1 MKTLACQKA
10 IAFSLLLI
18 LLFSLSIE
26 TAYSA
31 EKEVVRVDQV
41 YADLPEM
48 QVYFHLLDKNGEV
61 VTRTV
66 SESNVLLQYNSER
79 AEVNS
84 VQNAA
89 ASKTQVYF
97 LLDISDSMPTA
108 LFESIKAE
116 LLQLYQTHSQNEK
129 YTLITFGKEVVVQL
143 DGDESA
149 ETIESTIKSLQNT
162 DTRTVLY
169 DAVSKVGELAAER
182 SDYTRRMI
190 YLFTDGEDWT
200 VGGHTQNETQDL
212 IRQSGIPVY
221 AFGVSSAQ
229 KKYLDALSELA
240 RVSGGK
246 FTSVSKNTVAGTMAQ
261 TRAYADAGYVVSV
274 TLKSNVVGAQNSA
287 VALQVGDASDS
298 RTVSIKNWQA
308 DNTAPVIVEVQAEG
322 SSLHIIFS
330 ESTLGG
336 SSATDYI
343 ITSGSQKRTV
353 DSVARV
359 SDKEVELR
367 LSAPLYDGE
376 YVLTANNVTDTAV
389 EKNALTESYPF
400 TVTGVPY
407 TVAAFFS
414 DNILWI
420 AVGALLFAAVIIFI
434 VARKQRKRMPA
445 TSVCAA
451 EAEVI
456 EAEKASEKY
465 HIHAAEGKLV
475 HLSISGRNLARR
487 DIELHVEGTILLG
500 RSSSCDV
507 RIDDEQ
513 ISRRNTELICRNG
526 RLFANNI
533 SQTNGTMLNGLMISG
548 ERELH
553 SGDTIVLGDTRIT
566 ITF

>member
-1 MKTLACQKA
+1 
-10 IAFSLLLI
+10 
-18 LLFSLSIE
+18 
-26 TAYSA
+26 
-31 EKEVVRVDQV
+31 
-41 YADLPEM
+41 M

-66 SESNVLLQYNSER
+66 SESNVLLQYNSES

-162 DTRTVLY
+162 DARTVLY

-336 SSATDYI
+336 LSATDYI
-343 ITSGSQKRTV
+343 ITCGSRKCTV

-407 TVAAFFS
+407 TVVAFFA

-420 AVGALLFAAVIIFI
+420 AAGALVFAAVIIFV

-456 EAEKASEKY
+456 ESEKASEKY

-487 DIELHVEGTILLG
+487 DIELHIEGTILLG

-553 SGDTIVLGDTRIT
+553 SGDMIVLGDTRIT

>member
-31 EKEVVRVDQV
+31 EQEVVRVDQV

-66 SESNVLLQYNSER
+66 SESNVLLQYNSES

-108 LFESIKAE
+108 LFASIKAE

-200 VGGHTQNETQDL
+200 VGGHTQSETQDL

-240 RVSGGK
+240 RVSGGN
-246 FTSVSKNTVAGTMAQ
+246 FTSVSTNTVAGTMAQ

-274 TLKSNVVGAQNSA
+274 TLKSNVVGAQTSA

-298 RTVSIKNWQA
+298 RAVSIKNWQA

-420 AVGALLFAAVIIFI
+420 AAGALVFAAVIIFV

-487 DIELHVEGTILLG
+487 DIELHVEDTILLG

>member
-31 EKEVVRVDQV
+31 EQEVVRVDQV

-84 VQNAA
+84 VKNAA

-420 AVGALLFAAVIIFI
+420 AVGALLFAAVIIFV

-445 TSVCAA
+445 TSVCVA

>member
-149 ETIESTIKSLQNT
+149 ETIESAIKSLQNT

-420 AVGALLFAAVIIFI
+420 AAGALLFAAVIIFV

>member
-10 IAFSLLLI
+10 IALSLLLI

-31 EKEVVRVDQV
+31 EQEVVRVDQV

-66 SESNVLLQYNSER
+66 SESNVLLQYNSES

-108 LFESIKAE
+108 LFASIKAE

-190 YLFTDGEDWT
+190 YLFTDGEDWA

-240 RVSGGK
+240 RVSGGN
-246 FTSVSKNTVAGTMAQ
+246 FTSVSTNTVAGTMAQ

-287 VALQVGDASDS
+287 VVLQVGDASDS

-336 SSATDYI
+336 TAATDYI
-343 ITSGSQKRTV
+343 ITCGSRKCTV

>member
-1 MKTLACQKA
+1 MKTFACQKA

-31 EKEVVRVDQV
+31 EQEVVRVDQV

-108 LFESIKAE
+108 LFASIKAE

-229 KKYLDALSELA
+229 KKYLGALSELA

-274 TLKSNVVGAQNSA
+274 TLKSNVVGAQNNT

-298 RTVSIKNWQA
+298 RAVSIKNWQA

-336 SSATDYI
+336 TAATDYI
-343 ITSGSQKRTV
+343 ITCGSRKCTV

-400 TVTGVPY
+400 TVTGAPY
-407 TVAAFFS
+407 TVAAFFA

-420 AVGALLFAAVIIFI
+420 AVGALVLAAVIIFI

-487 DIELHVEGTILLG
+487 DIELHIEGTILLG

-553 SGDTIVLGDTRIT
+553 SGDMIVLGDTRIT

>member
-1 MKTLACQKA
+1 M
-10 IAFSLLLI
+10 
-18 LLFSLSIE
+18 
-26 TAYSA
+26 
-31 EKEVVRVDQV
+31 
-41 YADLPEM
+41 
-48 QVYFHLLDKNGEV
+48 
-61 VTRTV
+61 
-66 SESNVLLQYNSER
+66 
-79 AEVNS
+79 
-84 VQNAA
+84 
-89 ASKTQVYF
+89 
-97 LLDISDSMPTA
+97 
-108 LFESIKAE
+108 
-116 LLQLYQTHSQNEK
+116 
-129 YTLITFGKEVVVQL
+129 
-143 DGDESA
+143 
-149 ETIESTIKSLQNT
+149 
-162 DTRTVLY
+162 
-169 DAVSKVGELAAER
+169 
-182 SDYTRRMI
+182 
-190 YLFTDGEDWT
+190 
-200 VGGHTQNETQDL
+200 
-212 IRQSGIPVY
+212 
-221 AFGVSSAQ
+221 
-229 KKYLDALSELA
+229 
-240 RVSGGK
+240 
-246 FTSVSKNTVAGTMAQ
+246 
-261 TRAYADAGYVVSV
+261 
-274 TLKSNVVGAQNSA
+274 
-287 VALQVGDASDS
+287 
-298 RTVSIKNWQA
+298 
-308 DNTAPVIVEVQAEG
+308 
-322 SSLHIIFS
+322 
-330 ESTLGG
+330 
-336 SSATDYI
+336 
-343 ITSGSQKRTV
+343 

-407 TVAAFFS
+407 TVVTFFA

-420 AVGALLFAAVIIFI
+420 AAGALVFAAVIIFV

-465 HIHAAEGKLV
+465 HVHAAEGKLV

-487 DIELHVEGTILLG
+487 DIELHIEGTILLG

-513 ISRRNTELICRNG
+513 VSRRNTELICRNG

>member
-1 MKTLACQKA
+1 MKTLVCQKA
-10 IAFSLLLI
+10 VAFSLLLI

-31 EKEVVRVDQV
+31 EQEVVRVDQV

-48 QVYFHLLDKNGEV
+48 QVYFHLLDKNGGI

-129 YTLITFGKEVVVQL
+129 YTLITFGEEVVVQL

-169 DAVSKVGELAAER
+169 DAVSKVGELATER

-200 VGGHTQNETQDL
+200 VGGHTQSETQDL

-274 TLKSNVVGAQNSA
+274 TLKSNVVGAQNNT

-298 RTVSIKNWQA
+298 RAVSIKNWQA

-336 SSATDYI
+336 TAATDYI
-343 ITSGSQKRTV
+343 ITCGSRKCTV

-407 TVAAFFS
+407 TVVTFFA

-420 AVGALLFAAVIIFI
+420 AAGALVFAAVIIFV

-487 DIELHVEGTILLG
+487 DIELHIEGTILLG

>member
-1 MKTLACQKA
+1 MKTLTCKKA
-10 IAFSLLLI
+10 IAFFLLI
-18 LLFSLSIE
+18 SLLFSSSIE

-31 EKEVVRVDQV
+31 EQELVRVDQV

-66 SESNVLLQYNSER
+66 SESDVLLQCNSER

-89 ASKTQVYF
+89 TSKTQVYF
-97 LLDISDSMPTA
+97 LLDVSDSMPAA
-108 LFESIKAE
+108 LFASIKAE
-116 LLQLYQTHSQNEK
+116 LLQLYQTRSQNER
-129 YTLITFGKEVVVQL
+129 YTLITFGKEVVIQL
-143 DGDESA
+143 DGDEPA
-149 ETIESTIKSLQNT
+149 EVIESTINALQNT
-162 DTRTVLY
+162 DTSTVLY
-169 DAVSKVGELAAER
+169 NAISKVSELAAGR

-200 VGGHTQNETQDL
+200 VGGHTQSETQDL

-221 AFGVSSAQ
+221 AMGVSSARKQ
-229 KKYLDALSELA
+229 DLDTLSELA
-240 RVSGGK
+240 RVSGGT
-246 FTSVSKNTVAGTMAQ
+246 FASVTAESLSNAITQ
-261 TRAYADAGYVVSV
+261 TRAYADTGYVANV
-274 TLKSNVVGAQNSA
+274 TLKSNMVGAQNSV

-308 DNTAPVIVEVQAEG
+308 DNTAPVIVEVRAEKN
-322 SSLHIIFS
+322 SLHIIFS

-336 SSATDYI
+336 SDATDYI
-343 ITSGSQKRTV
+343 ITGGSRKCTV

-400 TVTGVPY
+400 TVSGVPY
-407 TVAAFFS
+407 TMAAFLV
-414 DNILWI
+414 DNVLWI
-420 AVGALLFAAVIIFI
+420 AVGALVCAAVIVLAI
-434 VARKQRKRMPA
+434 AGKQRKRMPA
-445 TSVCAA
+445 TSACAA
-451 EAEVI
+451 EEEAI
-456 EAEKASEKY
+456 EAGKAPEKY
-465 HIHAAEGKLV
+465 HIHAADGKLV

-487 DIELHVEGTILLG
+487 DIELHIEGTILLG

-526 RLFANNI
+526 RLFVNNI
-533 SQTNGTMLNGLMISG
+533 SQTNGTMLNGLMING

>member
-1 MKTLACQKA
+1 MKTLACHKA
-10 IAFSLLLI
+10 IAFSLLLS

-31 EKEVVRVDQV
+31 EQELVKVDQV

-48 QVYFHLLDKNGEV
+48 QVYFHLFDKNGEV
-61 VTRTV
+61 TTRTV
-66 SESNVLLQYNSER
+66 SESDVLLQCNSEK
-79 AEVNS
+79 AVVNS

-89 ASKTQVYF
+89 VSKTQVYF
-97 LLDISDSMPTA
+97 LLDVSDSMPAA
-108 LFESIKAE
+108 LFASIKAE
-116 LLQLYQTHSQNEK
+116 LLRLYQTHRQNEK
-129 YTLITFGKEVVVQL
+129 YTLITFGKEVIVQL

-149 ETIESTIKSLQNT
+149 ETIESTIRALQNT

-182 SDYTRRMI
+182 SDYTRRMA

-200 VGGHTQNETQDL
+200 VGGHTQSETQDL

-229 KKYLDALSELA
+229 KKHLDALSELA
-240 RVSGGK
+240 RVSGGT
-246 FTSVSKNTVAGTMAQ
+246 FTSVSTNTVAGTIAQ

-274 TLKSNVVGAQNSA
+274 TLKSNVVGAQNSV

-308 DNTAPVIVEVQAEG
+308 DNTAPVIIEVQVKEG
-322 SSLHIIFS
+322 SLHITFS

-336 SSATDYI
+336 SVATDYI
-343 ITSGSQKRTV
+343 ITDGSRKYTV

-359 SDKEVELR
+359 SDQEVELR
-367 LSAPLYDGE
+367 MSAPLYDGE

-407 TVAAFFS
+407 TAAAFFV

-420 AVGALLFAAVIIFI
+420 AVGALACIAVIIFV
-434 VARKQRKRMPA
+434 VAGKQRKRIPGISA
-445 TSVCAA
+445 CAA
-451 EAEVI
+451 EAEVV
-456 EAEKASEKY
+456 EAEKAPEKY
-465 HIHAAEGKLV
+465 HIHAADGKLV
-475 HLSISGRNLARR
+475 HLSINGRNLARR
-487 DIELHVEGTILLG
+487 DIELHIEGTILLG

-526 RLFANNI
+526 RLFVNNI

>member
-31 EKEVVRVDQV
+31 EQEVVRVDQV

-66 SESNVLLQYNSER
+66 SESNVLLQYNSES

-162 DTRTVLY
+162 DARTVLY

-240 RVSGGK
+240 RVSGGN
-246 FTSVSKNTVAGTMAQ
+246 FTSVSTNTVAGTMAQ

-308 DNTAPVIVEVQAEG
+308 DNTAPVIVEVQVEG

-336 SSATDYI
+336 TAATDYI
-343 ITSGSQKRTV
+343 ITCGSRKCTV

-407 TVAAFFS
+407 TVVAFFA

-420 AVGALLFAAVIIFI
+420 AAGALVFAAVIIFV

-456 EAEKASEKY
+456 ESEKASEKY

-487 DIELHVEGTILLG
+487 DIELHIEGTILLG

>member
-1 MKTLACQKA
+1 MKTLVCQKA
-10 IAFSLLLI
+10 VAFSLLLI

-31 EKEVVRVDQV
+31 EQEVVRVDQV

-149 ETIESTIKSLQNT
+149 ETIENTIKSLQNT

-169 DAVSKVGELAAER
+169 DAVSKVGELATER

-200 VGGHTQNETQDL
+200 VGGHTQSETQDL

-274 TLKSNVVGAQNSA
+274 TLKSNVVGAQNNT

-298 RTVSIKNWQA
+298 RAVSIKNWQA
-308 DNTAPVIVEVQAEG
+308 DNTAPVIGEVQAEG

-336 SSATDYI
+336 TAATDYI
-343 ITSGSQKRTV
+343 ITCGSRKCTV

-400 TVTGVPY
+400 TVTGAPY
-407 TVAAFFS
+407 TVAAFFA
-414 DNILWI
+414 DTGRQYATGWT
-420 AVGALLFAAVIIFI
+420 G
-434 VARKQRKRMPA
+434 RKSK
-445 TSVCAA
+445 V
-451 EAEVI
+451 
-456 EAEKASEKY
+456 
-465 HIHAAEGKLV
+465 
-475 HLSISGRNLARR
+475 
-487 DIELHVEGTILLG
+487 
-500 RSSSCDV
+500 
-507 RIDDEQ
+507 
-513 ISRRNTELICRNG
+513 
-526 RLFANNI
+526 
-533 SQTNGTMLNGLMISG
+533 
-548 ERELH
+548 
-553 SGDTIVLGDTRIT
+553 
-566 ITF
+566 

>member
-1 MKTLACQKA
+1 MKTLVCQKA
-10 IAFSLLLI
+10 VAFSLLLI

-31 EKEVVRVDQV
+31 EQEVVRVDQV

-48 QVYFHLLDKNGEV
+48 QVYFHLLDKNGGI

-149 ETIESTIKSLQNT
+149 ETIENTIKSLQNT

-169 DAVSKVGELAAER
+169 DAVSKVGELATER

-200 VGGHTQNETQDL
+200 VGGHTQSETQDL

-274 TLKSNVVGAQNSA
+274 TLKSNVVGAQNNT

-298 RTVSIKNWQA
+298 RAVSIKNWQA

-336 SSATDYI
+336 TAATDYI
-343 ITSGSQKRTV
+343 ITCGSQKRTV

-400 TVTGVPY
+400 TVTGVPH

-420 AVGALLFAAVIIFI
+420 AVGALLFAAVIIFV

>member
-31 EKEVVRVDQV
+31 EQEVVRVDQV

-108 LFESIKAE
+108 LFASIKAE

-246 FTSVSKNTVAGTMAQ
+246 FTSVSTNTVAGTMAQ

-353 DSVARV
+353 ASVARV

-376 YVLTANNVTDTAV
+376 YVLTASNVIDTAV

-400 TVTGVPY
+400 TVTGVPH

-420 AVGALLFAAVIIFI
+420 AVGALLFAAVIIFV

>member
-31 EKEVVRVDQV
+31 EQEVVRVDQV

-66 SESNVLLQYNSER
+66 SESNVLLQYNSES

-162 DTRTVLY
+162 DARTVLY

-336 SSATDYI
+336 LSATDYI
-343 ITSGSQKRTV
+343 ITCGSRKCTV

-407 TVAAFFS
+407 TVVAFFS

-420 AVGALLFAAVIIFI
+420 AAGALVFAAVIIFV

-456 EAEKASEKY
+456 ESEKASEKY

-487 DIELHVEGTILLG
+487 DIELHIEGTILLG

-553 SGDTIVLGDTRIT
+553 SGDMIVLGDTRIT

>member
-1 MKTLACQKA
+1 MKTLVCQKA
-10 IAFSLLLI
+10 VAFSLLLI

-31 EKEVVRVDQV
+31 EQEVVRVDQV

-48 QVYFHLLDKNGEV
+48 QVYFHLLDKNGGI

-149 ETIESTIKSLQNT
+149 ETIENTIKSLQNT

-169 DAVSKVGELAAER
+169 DAVSKVGELATER

-200 VGGHTQNETQDL
+200 VGGHTQSETQDL

-274 TLKSNVVGAQNSA
+274 TLKSNVVGAQNNT

-336 SSATDYI
+336 TAATDYI
-343 ITSGSQKRTV
+343 ITCGSRKCTV

-407 TVAAFFS
+407 TVVTFFA

-420 AVGALLFAAVIIFI
+420 AAGALVFAAVIIFV

-487 DIELHVEGTILLG
+487 DIELHIEGTILLG

>member
-1 MKTLACQKA
+1 MKTLSCKKT
-10 IAFSLLLI
+10 IVFFLLI
-18 LLFSLSIE
+18 SLLFSFSIE
-26 TAYSA
+26 TVYSA
-31 EKEVVRVDQV
+31 EQELVKVNQI

-48 QVYFHLLDKNGEV
+48 QVYFHLFDKNGEV
-61 VTRTV
+61 TTRTV
-66 SESNVLLQYNSER
+66 PESDVLLQCNSEK
-79 AEVNS
+79 AVVNS
-84 VQNAA
+84 VQNATV
-89 ASKTQVYF
+89 SKTQVYF
-97 LLDISDSMPTA
+97 LLDVSDSMPAA
-108 LFESIKAE
+108 LFASIKAE
-116 LLQLYQTHSQNEK
+116 LLRLYQTHSQNEK
-129 YTLITFGKEVVVQL
+129 YTLITFGKEVIVQL

-149 ETIESTIKSLQNT
+149 ETIEGTIKALQNT

-182 SDYTRRMI
+182 SDYTRRMA

-200 VGGHTQNETQDL
+200 VGGHTQSETQDL

-229 KKYLDALSELA
+229 KKNLDALSELA
-240 RVSGGK
+240 RVSGGT
-246 FTSVSKNTVAGTMAQ
+246 FTSVSTNTVADTIAQ

-274 TLKSNVVGAQNSA
+274 TLKSNVVGAQNSV

-308 DNTAPVIVEVQAEG
+308 DNTAPVIIEVQVKEG
-322 SSLHIIFS
+322 SLHITFS

-336 SSATDYI
+336 SVATDYI
-343 ITSGSQKRTV
+343 ITDGSRKHTV

-359 SDKEVELR
+359 SDQEVELR
-367 LSAPLYDGE
+367 MSAPLYDGE

-389 EKNALTESYPF
+389 EKNALTKSYPF
-400 TVTGVPY
+400 TVTGAPY

-420 AVGALLFAAVIIFI
+420 AVGVLVCAAVIIFA
-434 VARKQRKRMPA
+434 VAGKQRKRIPE
-445 TSVCAA
+445 TSACAA
-451 EAEVI
+451 EAEVV
-456 EAEKASEKY
+456 EAEKAPEKY
-465 HIHAAEGKLV
+465 HIHAADGKLV

-487 DIELHVEGTILLG
+487 DIDLRIEGTILLG

-513 ISRRNTELICRNG
+513 ISRRNTELVCRSG
-526 RLFANNI
+526 RLFVNNI

>member
-31 EKEVVRVDQV
+31 EQEVVRVDQV

-97 LLDISDSMPTA
+97 LLDISDSMPTS
-108 LFESIKAE
+108 LFASIKEE

-221 AFGVSSAQ
+221 VFGVSSAQ

-246 FTSVSKNTVAGTMAQ
+246 FTSVSTNTVAGTMAQ

-274 TLKSNVVGAQNSA
+274 ILKSNVVGAQNSA

-336 SSATDYI
+336 TAATDYI
-343 ITSGSQKRTV
+343 ITCGSRKCTV

-407 TVAAFFS
+407 TVVAFFA

-420 AVGALLFAAVIIFI
+420 AAGALVFAAVIIFV

-456 EAEKASEKY
+456 ESEKASEKY

-487 DIELHVEGTILLG
+487 DIELHIEGTILLG

>member
-31 EKEVVRVDQV
+31 EQEVVRVDQV

-66 SESNVLLQYNSER
+66 SESNVLLQYNSES

-162 DTRTVLY
+162 DARTVLY

-336 SSATDYI
+336 LSATDYI
-343 ITSGSQKRTV
+343 ITCGSRKCTV

-407 TVAAFFS
+407 TVVAFFA

-420 AVGALLFAAVIIFI
+420 AAGALVFAAVIIFV

-456 EAEKASEKY
+456 ESEKASEKY

-487 DIELHVEGTILLG
+487 DIELHIEGTILLG

>member
-1 MKTLACQKA
+1 M
-10 IAFSLLLI
+10 
-18 LLFSLSIE
+18 
-26 TAYSA
+26 
-31 EKEVVRVDQV
+31 
-41 YADLPEM
+41 
-48 QVYFHLLDKNGEV
+48 
-61 VTRTV
+61 
-66 SESNVLLQYNSER
+66 
-79 AEVNS
+79 
-84 VQNAA
+84 
-89 ASKTQVYF
+89 
-97 LLDISDSMPTA
+97 LDISDSMPTA
-108 LFESIKAE
+108 LFASIKAE

-200 VGGHTQNETQDL
+200 VGGHTQSETQDL

-240 RVSGGK
+240 RVSGGN
-246 FTSVSKNTVAGTMAQ
+246 FTSVSTNTVAGTMAQ

-274 TLKSNVVGAQNSA
+274 TLKSNVVGAQTSA

-298 RTVSIKNWQA
+298 RAVSIKNWQA

-420 AVGALLFAAVIIFI
+420 AAGALVFAAVIIFV

>member
-31 EKEVVRVDQV
+31 EQEVVRVDQV

-84 VQNAA
+84 VKNAA

-420 AVGALLFAAVIIFI
+420 AVGALLFATVIIFV

-445 TSVCAA
+445 TSVCVA

>member
-200 VGGHTQNETQDL
+200 VGGHTQNETQNL

-420 AVGALLFAAVIIFI
+420 AAGALLFAAVIIFV

>member
-420 AVGALLFAAVIIFI
+420 AAGALVFAAVIIFV

-526 RLFANNI
+526 RLFASNI

>member
-420 AVGALLFAAVIIFI
+420 AVGALLFAAVIIFV

>member
-1 MKTLACQKA
+1 MKTLVCQKA
-10 IAFSLLLI
+10 VAFSLLLI

-31 EKEVVRVDQV
+31 EQEVVRVDQV

-48 QVYFHLLDKNGEV
+48 QVYFHLLDKNGGI

-149 ETIESTIKSLQNT
+149 ETIENTIKSLQNT

-169 DAVSKVGELAAER
+169 DAVSKVGELATER

-200 VGGHTQNETQDL
+200 VGGHTQSETQDL

-336 SSATDYI
+336 TAATDYI
-343 ITSGSQKRTV
+343 ITCGSRKCTV

-407 TVAAFFS
+407 TVVTFFA

-420 AVGALLFAAVIIFI
+420 AAGALVFAAVIIFV

-487 DIELHVEGTILLG
+487 DIELHIEGTILLG

>member
-1 MKTLACQKA
+1 MKTLVCQKA
-10 IAFSLLLI
+10 VAFSLLLI

-31 EKEVVRVDQV
+31 EQEVVRVDQV

-129 YTLITFGKEVVVQL
+129 YTLITFGEEVVVQL

-212 IRQSGIPVY
+212 IRQSGIEQFRVQEI
-221 AFGVSSAQ
+221 VV
-229 KKYLDALSELA
+229 DALGLTVDAADERHAIPCGFLFLHDVEHHAAHGGAGLCAPLVVHKMYDGDTAHRPSMTDRSAALTSDSSCAALSRPRTCTLPMLA
-240 RVSGGK
+240 R
-246 FTSVSKNTVAGTMAQ
+246 TV
-261 TRAYADAGYVVSV
+261 R
-274 TLKSNVVGAQNSA
+274 
-287 VALQVGDASDS
+287 
-298 RTVSIKNWQA
+298 
-308 DNTAPVIVEVQAEG
+308 
-322 SSLHIIFS
+322 
-330 ESTLGG
+330 
-336 SSATDYI
+336 
-343 ITSGSQKRTV
+343 
-353 DSVARV
+353 
-359 SDKEVELR
+359 R
-367 LSAPLYDGE
+367 LMLLPMPL
-376 YVLTANNVTDTAV
+376 
-389 EKNALTESYPF
+389 S
-400 TVTGVPY
+400 
-407 TVAAFFS
+407 
-414 DNILWI
+414 W
-420 AVGALLFAAVIIFI
+420 
-434 VARKQRKRMPA
+434 
-445 TSVCAA
+445 
-451 EAEVI
+451 
-456 EAEKASEKY
+456 
-465 HIHAAEGKLV
+465 
-475 HLSISGRNLARR
+475 
-487 DIELHVEGTILLG
+487 
-500 RSSSCDV
+500 RSSSFCSSMTT
-507 RIDDEQ
+507 I
-513 ISRRNTELICRNG
+513 
-526 RLFANNI
+526 RLPRQQAV
-533 SQTNGTMLNGLMISG
+533 T
-548 ERELH
+548 
-553 SGDTIVLGDTRIT
+553 
-566 ITF
+566 

>member
-31 EKEVVRVDQV
+31 EQEVVRVDQV

-97 LLDISDSMPTA
+97 LLDISDSMPTS
-108 LFESIKAE
+108 LFASIKEE

-246 FTSVSKNTVAGTMAQ
+246 FTSVSTNTVAGTMAQ

-336 SSATDYI
+336 TAATDYI
-343 ITSGSQKRTV
+343 ITCGSRKCTV

-376 YVLTANNVTDTAV
+376 YVLAANNVTDTAV

-407 TVAAFFS
+407 TVVAFFA

-420 AVGALLFAAVIIFI
+420 AAGALVFAAVIIFV

>member
-31 EKEVVRVDQV
+31 EQEVVRVDQV

-66 SESNVLLQYNSER
+66 SESNVLLQYNSES

-108 LFESIKAE
+108 LFASIKAE

-200 VGGHTQNETQDL
+200 VGGHTQSETQDL

-246 FTSVSKNTVAGTMAQ
+246 FTSVSKNTVAGAMAQ

-274 TLKSNVVGAQNSA
+274 TLKSNVVGAQNNT

-298 RTVSIKNWQA
+298 RAVSIKNWQA

-336 SSATDYI
+336 TAATDYI
-343 ITSGSQKRTV
+343 ITCGSRKCTV

-407 TVAAFFS
+407 TVVAFFA

-420 AVGALLFAAVIIFI
+420 AAGALVFAAVIIFV

-445 TSVCAA
+445 TSVCATEA
-451 EAEVI
+451 EAI
-456 EAEKASEKY
+456 ESEKASEKY

-487 DIELHVEGTILLG
+487 DIELHIEGTILLG

>member
-1 MKTLACQKA
+1 MKTLSRQKA
-10 IAFSLLLI
+10 IVFSLLLS
-18 LLFSLSIE
+18 LLFSLAIE

-31 EKEVVRVDQV
+31 EQELVRVDQV

-66 SESNVLLQYNSER
+66 SESDVLLQCNSER

-97 LLDISDSMPTA
+97 LLDVSDSMPAA
-108 LFESIKAE
+108 LFASIKAE
-116 LLQLYQTHSQNEK
+116 LLQLYQTRSQNER
-129 YTLITFGKEVVVQL
+129 YTLITFGKEVVIQL
-143 DGDESA
+143 DGDEPA
-149 ETIESTIKSLQNT
+149 EVIESTINALQNT
-162 DTRTVLY
+162 DTSTVLY
-169 DAVSKVGELAAER
+169 DAISKVSELAAGR

-200 VGGHTQNETQDL
+200 VGGHTQGETQDL
-212 IRQSGIPVY
+212 IQQSGVPVY
-221 AFGVSSAQ
+221 AMGVSSARKQ
-229 KKYLDALSELA
+229 DLDTLSELA
-240 RVSGGK
+240 RVSGGT
-246 FTSVSKNTVAGTMAQ
+246 FTSVSTNTVADAIAQ
-261 TRAYADAGYVVSV
+261 MRAYANAGYVVSV
-274 TLKSNVVGAQNSA
+274 TLKSNMVEAQNSA

-308 DNTAPVIVEVQAEG
+308 DNTAPVIVEVQAEE

-336 SSATDYI
+336 TAATDYI
-343 ITSGSQKRTV
+343 ITGGVQKRTV

-389 EKNALTESYPF
+389 EKNALTEAYPF
-400 TVTGVPY
+400 TVTGAPY
-407 TVAAFFS
+407 TVAAFLA
-414 DNILWI
+414 DNVLWI
-420 AVGALLFAAVIIFI
+420 AVGALVCAAVIVLAI
-434 VARKQRKRMPA
+434 AGKQRKRMPA
-445 TSVCAA
+445 TSACAA
-451 EAEVI
+451 EEEVI
-456 EAEKASEKY
+456 EAEKAPEKY
-465 HIHAAEGKLV
+465 HIHAADGKLV

-487 DIELHVEGTILLG
+487 DIELHIEGTILLG

-513 ISRRNTELICRNG
+513 ISRRNTELICRND
-526 RLFANNI
+526 RLFVNNI
-533 SQTNGTMLNGLMISG
+533 SQTNGTMLNGLMING

>member
-31 EKEVVRVDQV
+31 EQEVVRVDQV

-66 SESNVLLQYNSER
+66 SESNVLLQYNSES

-108 LFESIKAE
+108 LFASIKAE

-149 ETIESTIKSLQNT
+149 ETIEGTIKSLQNT

-240 RVSGGK
+240 RVSGGN
-246 FTSVSKNTVAGTMAQ
+246 FTSVSANTVAGAMAQ

-287 VALQVGDASDS
+287 VVLQVGDASDS

-308 DNTAPVIVEVQAEG
+308 DNTAPGIVEVQAEG

-465 HIHAAEGKLV
+465 HIHASEGKLV

-553 SGDTIVLGDTRIT
+553 SGDTIILGDTRIT

>member
-1 MKTLACQKA
+1 MKTLVCQKA
-10 IAFSLLLI
+10 VAFSLLLI

-31 EKEVVRVDQV
+31 EQEVVRVDQV

-97 LLDISDSMPTA
+97 LLDISDSMPTV

-246 FTSVSKNTVAGTMAQ
+246 FTSVSTNTVAGTMAQ
-261 TRAYADAGYVVSV
+261 TRAYADAGYMVSV
-274 TLKSNVVGAQNSA
+274 TLKSNVVGAQNNA

-298 RTVSIKNWQA
+298 RAVSIKNWQA

-336 SSATDYI
+336 TAATDYI
-343 ITSGSQKRTV
+343 ITCGSRKCTV

-400 TVTGVPY
+400 TVTGAPY
-407 TVAAFFS
+407 TVVAFFA

-420 AVGALLFAAVIIFI
+420 AVGALVLAAVIIFV

-451 EAEVI
+451 EAEGI

-487 DIELHVEGTILLG
+487 DIELHIEGTILLG

-553 SGDTIVLGDTRIT
+553 SGDMIVLGDTRIT